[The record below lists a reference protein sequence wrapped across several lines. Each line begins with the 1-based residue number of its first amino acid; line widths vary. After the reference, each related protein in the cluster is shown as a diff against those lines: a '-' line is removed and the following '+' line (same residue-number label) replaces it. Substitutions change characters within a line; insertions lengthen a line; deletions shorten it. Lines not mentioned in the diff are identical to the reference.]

1 MTKKNTSNIVSK
13 DETVEERPWSLALR
27 ARVATISVASAGMLF
42 CAVFWPSVLDF
53 KQKIAGNAL
62 EDSGTVAG
70 ARVDEKGRGSDLSD
84 SADRDSDWRS
94 KLDALYPRGN
104 FADERF
110 PARENQRADYSD
122 EDPTLRAA
130 RFNAFDSLAQD
141 VAPSVEPYA
150 ELSDD
155 DSELIAAAPFD
166 DPLLDS
172 PLPTVA
178 TSSSVASVAEPSND
192 GKSSLSRNDDFRYL
206 ASDVEPRF
214 PELDSSPRQDW
225 NDEIATS
232 LISNQNALSV
242 APSDALAR
250 CVSEPLAS
258 LEPET
263 SHADSFSTFQSAEQ
277 GFVSNYADVP
287 ASDDSYASFDDSQ
300 GDPLDF
306 PAGSSVDAQLVD
318 DSNFPTTNDEF
329 APLNDPVAP
338 ANDPLLSAPLPSNSS
353 RVAST
358 RYDAPVATSY
368 DSAAEPIREEHVDSL
383 AATAET
389 PAQESVDATPAE
401 NKEPTV
407 PRQSASEA
415 ALSPSYFSRAVGLY
429 GGASNFTALYFARAT
444 ELVGDSD
451 AWSPETLSRFLPS
464 PQTGVFQSDANQDVL
479 PAPVNEPASAPSPT
493 SESELIE
500 TSSSQTSLV
509 GYIERE
515 RVGET
520 KKTPIRSAAY

>member
-1 MTKKNTSNIVSK
+1 MTKKNTSNIVKK

-62 EDSGTVAG
+62 EESGTVAG
-70 ARVDEKGRGSDLSD
+70 SRVDEKGSDLSD

-104 FADERF
+104 FADELF
-110 PARENQRADYSD
+110 PPRENQRVDYSD

-141 VAPSVEPYA
+141 DAPSVETYA

-155 DSELIAAAPFD
+155 DSALIAAAPFD

-178 TSSSVASVAEPSND
+178 SSSSGASVAVPSND
-192 GKSSLSRNDDFRYL
+192 GKASVSRNDDFRYL
-206 ASDVEPRF
+206 ASDVDPKF

-225 NDEIATS
+225 NDELPTS
-232 LISNQNALSV
+232 LSANQNAPSV

-250 CVSEPLAS
+250 RAS
-258 LEPET
+258 LEPEI
-263 SHADSFSTFQSAEQ
+263 APRDSFSTLQSAEQ

-287 ASDDSYASFDDSQ
+287 ASDEPYASFDDPQ

-306 PAGSSVDAQLVD
+306 PSGSSVDAQFVD
-318 DSNFPTTNDEF
+318 DSDFPTTSDGF

-338 ANDPLLSAPLPSNSS
+338 ANDPFLSAPLPSNSS
-353 RVAST
+353 RVASI

-368 DSAAEPIREEHVDSL
+368 DSGAEPLREESVASL

-389 PAQESVDATPAE
+389 PAQESIDANPAE

-407 PRQSASEA
+407 MRQSASEA

-429 GGASNFTALYFARAT
+429 GGSSNFTALYFARAA

-451 AWSPETLSRFLPS
+451 AWSPETVSRFFPS
-464 PQTGVFQSDANQDVL
+464 PQTGVSQSDANQDAL

-493 SESELIE
+493 SESELNG